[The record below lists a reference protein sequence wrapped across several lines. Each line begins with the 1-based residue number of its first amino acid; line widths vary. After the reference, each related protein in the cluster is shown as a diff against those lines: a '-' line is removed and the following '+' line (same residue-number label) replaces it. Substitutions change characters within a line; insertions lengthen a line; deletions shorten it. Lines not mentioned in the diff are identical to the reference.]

1 MVYFVDVALIWALPA
16 ILINKLIFYLVYKIG
31 GNHECIVDVA
41 YSISHLVAGVVY
53 FIFSTISTPA
63 KIINILLVALWS
75 LRLGGFLCV
84 TRVLVGF
91 KDERYDNIFSEYN
104 ADKFKKDLMV
114 FVQFMFQG
122 LIVFVTSIPLY
133 FLFLNDLTWQSDNF
147 KGLNVMNYIA
157 LSIIP
162 FSIFLEATADLQLEK
177 FKKQKQQGL
186 IAREDLM
193 ETGLWRKSRHP
204 NLFFDLVTW
213 FCFALAAINDAISLC
228 AFIGP
233 IALFCV
239 MEFLTTP
246 LTEAHMKKKRG
257 DIYAQYV
264 ARTNK
269 YLVM

>member
-1 MVYFVDVALIWALPA
+1 MIYFVEVALIWALPA
-16 ILINKLIFYLVYKIG
+16 ILINKLVFYLVYKIG

-53 FIFSTISTPA
+53 CIFSTISTPA
-63 KIINILLVALWS
+63 RIINIVLVAIWS
-75 LRLGGFLCV
+75 LRLGGFLCA

-104 ADKFKKDLMV
+104 ADKFKKDVMV

-133 FLFLNDLTWQSDNF
+133 FLFLNDLTWEPDSFN
-147 KGLNVMNYIA
+147 GLNVMNYIA

-162 FSIFLEATADLQLEK
+162 FSICFEATADIQLER
-177 FKKQKQQGL
+177 FKRLKQQGL
-186 IAREDLM
+186 IPKDELM

-213 FCFALAAINDAISLC
+213 FCFALAAIHDAISVC
-228 AFIGP
+228 ALIGP
-233 IALFCV
+233 VALFCV

-257 DIYAQYV
+257 DLYEQYV
-264 ARTNK
+264 GRTNK